1 MSVGRETVLITGAN
15 GFLGRAACAAF
26 TAAGFTVRALV
37 RDPKAAADLQPVAQ
51 GAIFRCDLPDAIDE
65 RALDGDVRALIHCA
79 YETRSASAEQARRTN
94 VKGTETLVRL
104 SRKSGVRQLVF
115 VSSMAAHERAASVY
129 GKTKF
134 ELEKLFDAPGDTVI
148 KPATIVGDGGVF
160 QRTREMLRRLPV
172 LPLFY
177 ADRKLQTIWIEDA
190 CQGLLDA
197 MRKSLGGTV
206 LLAHPQ
212 STPMREFYQGI
223 AADRRDPAEDLP
235 LSGRSGALRHPRAG
249 ADRPEA
255 AHHVRQSTRHQ
266 TPAPVRSGGRSGAA
280 RPEAFELSGIVAAAS
295 SNLGLLLRRLPRL
308 SGVVAFAIDRRDLRS
323 HRPQIHRQ
331 LPPMVNRMM
340 QQEAQVSHRGQL
352 EHTPEIDDLE

>member
-223 AADRRDPAEDLP
+223 AQIDGIRLKTCPFPGDLALFGIRVLEQIGLKPPITSDNLLGIKHLRQFDPAADLARLGLKP
-235 LSGRSGALRHPRAG
+235 LSFQESLQR
-249 ADRPEA
+249 
-255 AHHVRQSTRHQ
+255 
-266 TPAPVRSGGRSGAA
+266 
-280 RPEAFELSGIVAAAS
+280 
-295 SNLGLLLRRLPRL
+295 LRR
-308 SGVVAFAIDRRDLRS
+308 
-323 HRPQIHRQ
+323 
-331 LPPMVNRMM
+331 
-340 QQEAQVSHRGQL
+340 
-352 EHTPEIDDLE
+352 T